1 MNHNTLELAQ
11 NPCCATY
18 FDLKS
23 HEDEKTQYFFLEKLL
38 NARIEM
44 HLDTG
49 RHGFDEE
56 TNVYLADLMQ
66 SLFNSDIL
74 LHEKPY
80 LSPFDFEVRKYLEEH
95 PGLRTEYTVYKDNAD
110 FGLVSCGIFTDYEHE
125 GSYHQHI
132 LADTD
137 ASSRIGFYYRIAGES
152 LIHLRGGHDTL
163 AQVLIEI
170 GENITDAIALLRKV
184 SGDYFE
190 ILDRISEGSMFHL
203 QKEVTT
209 LAEKKLF
216 SARLDDFLKT
226 FADYK
231 RSPEPGL
238 KESLLCTGREL
249 ARLNPEFHFDE
260 KHLNAGHC

>member
-1 MNHNTLELAQ
+1 M

-23 HEDEKTQYFFLEKLL
+23 HEHEETHYFFLEKLL

-44 HLDTG
+44 HLETG
-49 RHGFDEE
+49 HHGFDEE

-66 SLFNSDIL
+66 TLFNSDIL
-74 LHEKPY
+74 LLEKPY
-80 LSPFDFEVRKYLEEH
+80 LSPFDFEIRKYLEDH
-95 PGLRTEYTVYKDNAD
+95 PGLRTEYTVYKENAD
-110 FGLVSCGIFTDYEHE
+110 FGLISCGIFTDYEHE
-125 GSYHQHI
+125 GSYHHRI

-137 ASSRIGFYYRIAGES
+137 SSCRIGFYYRVAGET
-152 LIHLRGGHDTL
+152 LIHLRGSHDTL

-170 GENITDAIALLRKV
+170 GENIADAIALIKKI
-184 SGDYFE
+184 SCDYFE
-190 ILDRISEGSMFHL
+190 ILGRISEGTLFHM
-203 QKEVTT
+203 QKEVGE

-216 SARLDDFLKT
+216 STKLDDFLKT

-238 KESLLCTGREL
+238 RKSLLCAGQEL
-249 ARLNPEFHFDE
+249 ARLNPQFRFDE
-260 KHLNAGHC
+260 KHLNSDQC